1 MEHYDLSEPNV
12 ICAEP
17 KIVNIIKRSLKK
29 LFGKHQFAATLTTL
43 NILRYLRKIDPS
55 VVHIHNIHHLTL
67 NYAMLYRYLVKNRI
81 GLAVTLH
88 DMWPI
93 TGGCYH
99 FSDIGCD
106 GYLRECI
113 NCPKP
118 PELLDCLPGAT
129 ASNYRFKKRCYE
141 NLRVKFVAV
150 SDWVY
155 GELQKTYLKDFDV
168 TVIKN
173 PLNGVYGIKNKRDYF
188 SSNSDLNRKK
198 ILLGVSNY
206 WTDDKGL
213 EDFYKLSD
221 MLENQC
227 CIVLIGTPPLKP
239 VKKPNLIFWGKL
251 KSTEEL
257 CAAYNSA
264 DVFVH
269 LSRAETFGMVIAEA
283 AACGTVPI
291 GYDTTG
297 ISEVVKL
304 CGGVSVAPNN
314 IEGVCSAVRNICI
327 ENTRI
332 TSEQSDAIKHLF
344 SAETMNKKY
353 LEVYNDLFSGIDE

>member
-1 MEHYDLSEPNV
+1 MEHYDLIEPNV

-198 ILLGVSNY
+198 IILGVSNY

-221 MLENQC
+221 MLENQY

-239 VKKPNLIFWGKL
+239 VKKPNLIFWGKV

-304 CGGVSVAPNN
+304 CSGVSVAPNN
-314 IEGVCSAVRNICI
+314 IEGVCSAVRNICT

-332 TSEQSDAIKHLF
+332 TAEQSDAIKHIF

-353 LEVYNDLFSGIDE
+353 LEVYNDLCSGIDE

>member
-1 MEHYDLSEPNV
+1 M
-12 ICAEP
+12 
-17 KIVNIIKRSLKK
+17 VNIIKRSLKK
-29 LFGKHQFAATLTTL
+29 LFGKHQFVATLTTL

-67 NYAMLYRYLVKNRI
+67 NYVILYRYLVKNRI

-113 NCPKP
+113 NCPKL

-173 PLNGVYGIKNKRDYF
+173 PLNSIYGIKNERNYF
-188 SSNSDLNRKK
+188 SSNSDLNGKK
-198 ILLGVSNY
+198 IILGVSNY

-221 MLENQC
+221 MLENQY

-239 VKKPNLIFWGKL
+239 IKKPNLIFWGKV
-251 KSTEEL
+251 KNKEEM

-304 CGGVSVAPNN
+304 CGGVSVAPYN
-314 IEGVCSAVRNICI
+314 IEGVCFAVRDICTG
-327 ENTRI
+327 NKRI
-332 TSEQSDAIKHLF
+332 AAEQSDAIKNLF
-344 SAETMNKKY
+344 STETMNKKY
-353 LEVYNDLFSGIDE
+353 LEVYNGFFGGIDE